1 MCPTIV
7 ALGGRPVLITGSPGG
22 RTIINTVLCVVL
34 NRLEFVMTP
43 RASVDSPRQHH
54 GWFPDRLQLEGLP
67 GRGSEEVLESLRGMG
82 HAIEPG
88 FKRQGDAH
96 SIFYDGEKKAW
107 VGVADERHSGRA
119 AGF

>member
-7 ALGGRPVLITGSPGG
+7 ALTGRPVLITGSPGG

-34 NRLEFVMTP
+34 NRLEFRMSP

-54 GWFPDRLQLEGLP
+54 AWFPDRLQLEGLP
-67 GRGSEEVLESLRGMG
+67 ARERGETLEALRAMG
-82 HAIEPG
+82 HEVGPG

-96 SIFYDGEKKAW
+96 SIFYDGEAKSW
-107 VGVADERHSGRA
+107 VGVADRRHGGRA